1 MTTDELREAV
11 ASGRIDTVVL
21 GFCDMQ
27 GRLQGKRFTA
37 QHFLDAVLEHGSEA
51 CNYLLAVD
59 VEMEIFGYGLIVFA
73 FLFGFSTIKR
83 VYDHK
88 DAVRA
93 TARGGNGHG

>member
-1 MTTDELREAV
+1 MDNQTANSIVGFLMV
-11 ASGRIDTVVL
+11 PL
-21 GFCDMQ
+21 G
-27 GRLQGKRFTA
+27 
-37 QHFLDAVLEHGSEA
+37 
-51 CNYLLAVD
+51 LLGLLLAARAVD